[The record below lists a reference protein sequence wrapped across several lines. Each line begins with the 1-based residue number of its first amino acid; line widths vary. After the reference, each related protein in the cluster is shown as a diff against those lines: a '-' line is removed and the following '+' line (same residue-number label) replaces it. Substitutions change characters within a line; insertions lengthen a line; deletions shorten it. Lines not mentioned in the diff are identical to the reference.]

1 MQSQSKP
8 SNTAASVRKKT
19 FLFHFKA
26 TNGNISA
33 ACDEAGVTRRTY
45 NRWLLEPNFNDEIEE
60 TRGRMIDN
68 LRSAVYRYGLEN
80 GELALKILERLDP
93 DTWRVKRDDAGDGYT
108 GPVTVTVRYI
118 D

>member
-1 MQSQSKP
+1 MQPDKKP
-8 SNTAASVRKKT
+8 NSTTTLKKKT

-33 ACDEAGVTRRTY
+33 ACDEAGITRRTY
-45 NRWLLEPNFNDEIEE
+45 NRWILEDKFKEEIEE

-68 LRSAVYRYGLEN
+68 LESSVYRYGLEN
-80 GELALKILERLDP
+80 GELALKILERLNP
-93 DTWRVKRDDAGDGYT
+93 ERWRVKREDSDSYG
-108 GPVTVTVRYI
+108 GPVTVTVKYV